1 MTAANVKAKSTNI
14 NATKTVASKAKTK
27 AKPKTTAR
35 PKTTA
40 TDVSAPKIPS
50 VSREVLADLQGQVA
64 AINKAQAVIEY
75 TLTGKIV
82 SANENFLR
90 ILGYTLDEIR
100 DQHHSLLA
108 DPVFRSAPE
117 YYSLWD
123 RLGRGEASTGQYKY
137 IGKGGKVVWIESSYN
152 PIPGVDGKP
161 AKVVEFALDITAA
174 KSKLD
179 DTEMELKV
187 RVDIMNV
194 TSIVSEADLKGDI
207 NWCNDKYMEV
217 SQYRKDELV
226 GHPHSTTRHPDMP
239 KETFKTVWNTI
250 GHGKMFRG
258 VIKNRAK
265 DGTPY
270 YVDAVIAPF
279 LNEKGKPRKYLGV
292 RYDITK
298 QEIERHNMNG
308 LINAINNSYG
318 FIEFDT
324 KGVVLSANSI
334 FLQLMNYQA
343 DEVVGKHHRQFVD
356 PSYANSPA
364 YTQFWA
370 DLNAGKA
377 QTDTFKRIG
386 RGGAVVWIQ
395 ATYAPVMDEMGRVF
409 KIAKIATDMTAEVNA
424 SMMLKDA
431 VEQTLEVVSAARDGN
446 LTNRI
451 GMDGKT
457 GSVKELCEAVNSL
470 LDTCSVSLED
480 VARMLGALAE
490 GNLMERITDE
500 YHGTFGQLKDDA
512 NKTAEQLTDTISQIK
527 EAGDVINTAASEIAQ
542 GNTDLSRRTE
552 EQASSLEETAASM
565 QELTSTVK
573 QNADNARQASQMAM
587 TASEVAAK
595 GGKVVGQVVATM
607 SSINASS
614 KKIVDIISVIDS
626 IAFQTNILALNA
638 AVEAARAG
646 EQGRGFAVVATEVRN
661 LAQRSA
667 AAAKEI
673 KTLISDSVENVGN
686 GTRLVDE
693 AGKTMEEVV
702 NSIKRV
708 TDMMSEITAASQEQ
722 SAGIEQVNQAI
733 IQMDTVTQQN
743 AALVE
748 EAAVSAESMS
758 DQAESLMSV
767 VSVFKTEEEEPRGRF
782 AGAARLPAARPDAR
796 LGARPAVQSTA
807 RTVGR
812 VEIRKI
818 AAAPAARVKPTIQN
832 KPADGSDEDWTEF

>member
-1 MTAANVKAKSTNI
+1 
-14 NATKTVASKAKTK
+14 
-27 AKPKTTAR
+27 
-35 PKTTA
+35 
-40 TDVSAPKIPS
+40 
-50 VSREVLADLQGQVA
+50 
-64 AINKAQAVIEY
+64 
-75 TLTGKIV
+75 
-82 SANENFLR
+82 
-90 ILGYTLDEIR
+90 
-100 DQHHSLLA
+100 
-108 DPVFRSAPE
+108 
-117 YYSLWD
+117 
-123 RLGRGEASTGQYKY
+123 
-137 IGKGGKVVWIESSYN
+137 
-152 PIPGVDGKP
+152 
-161 AKVVEFALDITAA
+161 
-174 KSKLD
+174 
-179 DTEMELKV
+179 
-187 RVDIMNV
+187 
-194 TSIVSEADLKGDI
+194 
-207 NWCNDKYMEV
+207 
-217 SQYRKDELV
+217 
-226 GHPHSTTRHPDMP
+226 
-239 KETFKTVWNTI
+239 
-250 GHGKMFRG
+250 
-258 VIKNRAK
+258 
-265 DGTPY
+265 
-270 YVDAVIAPF
+270 
-279 LNEKGKPRKYLGV
+279 
-292 RYDITK
+292 
-298 QEIERHNMNG
+298 
-308 LINAINNSYG
+308 
-318 FIEFDT
+318 
-324 KGVVLSANSI
+324 
-334 FLQLMNYQA
+334 
-343 DEVVGKHHRQFVD
+343 
-356 PSYANSPA
+356 
-364 YTQFWA
+364 
-370 DLNAGKA
+370 
-377 QTDTFKRIG
+377 
-386 RGGAVVWIQ
+386 
-395 ATYAPVMDEMGRVF
+395 MDEMGRVF

-451 GMDGKT
+451 EMDGKT

-527 EAGDVINTAASEIAQ
+527 EAGDVISTASREIAQ
-542 GNTDLSRRTE
+542 GNTDLSQRTE
-552 EQASSLEETAASM
+552 EQASSLEETASSM
-565 QELTSTVK
+565 QELTSTVR
-573 QNADNARQASQMAM
+573 QNADNARQASQMAT

-722 SAGIEQVNQAI
+722 SSGIEQVNQAI
-733 IQMDTVTQQN
+733 IQMDAVTQQN

-748 EAAVSAESMS
+748 EAAASAESMS
-758 DQAESLMSV
+758 DQAQNLMSV

-782 AGAARLPAARPDAR
+782 AGAARLPAARPDVR

-807 RTVGR
+807 RPVGR

-832 KPADGSDEDWTEF
+832 KPADGSDEDWSEF